1 MRELPPSTHEGST
14 SAEELGV
21 PRPRVLVVDDE
32 VFIAC
37 LISEMVAQ
45 DLREEPVQVHCA
57 EDAIEELKRGEF
69 SLVISD
75 IRMPGI
81 GGFGLLEWIEEKR
94 PSLKDRFL
102 FVTGCAGGPE
112 ADRTL
117 ARLGVPVLHKPF
129 SCAELI
135 ELCRDLLLEGRS
147 SEPEVQ
153 GHCCF
158 AT

>member
-1 MRELPPSTHEGST
+1 MRELPPSPHVE
-14 SAEELGV
+14 SASAKEAGV
-21 PRPRVLVVDDE
+21 SRPRVLVVDDE

-37 LISEMVAQ
+37 LVSEMITQ
-45 DLREEPVQVHCA
+45 DLNEEPVQVYCA

-117 ARLGVPVLHKPF
+117 ARLGVPVVHKPF

-135 ELCRDLLLEGRS
+135 GQCRGLLSETRS

-153 GHCCF
+153 GRCCF
-158 AT
+158 AA